1 MTALWIALLILW
13 RRETRLMTRK
23 AALIILDGWGHGL
36 NPEVS
41 AIAQAET
48 PFVDNL
54 YHQYPNAELITFGK
68 EVGLPEGQMGNSE
81 VGHLNIGAG
90 RVVYQELAR
99 INKEIKDQTLGKNTV
114 LQEGIRTAVAT
125 TKRIHLLGLVS
136 DGGVHSHINHLLAL
150 CEILKGEDVEVF
162 IHAFLDGRDTDPNG
176 GYEYLS
182 TVQKAIQGT
191 NAKIASVIGRY
202 YSMDRDNRW
211 ERVQKAYHLLVNGK
225 GVKSEDLLSSV
236 KSQYEGGIT
245 DEFMEALQ
253 STEDGKA
260 IGNIKEGDTV
270 IFYNYRTDRPREI
283 TKVLTQEDNPEF
295 DMYALNLNFLTMT
308 NYDASFKGLHII
320 FEKDNLVNTIGDVID
335 QNGLSQVRIAET
347 EKYPHVTFFFSG
359 GREEPFEN
367 EHRIIAASPN
377 VATYD
382 LQPEMSAQ
390 EVTDKLIANIQKETP
405 DFICLN
411 YANTDMVGHTGVFEA
426 GKKAANFVDGC
437 LSKLVPVMLDHSY
450 SIIIIA
456 DHGNSDIMINPD
468 GSPHTAHTTNMV
480 PVFFL
485 TKEDDL
491 KDLKIRNG
499 KLGDIAP
506 TILKVMKVDKP
517 AEMDGEVLL
526 Y

>member
-1 MTALWIALLILW
+1 
-13 RRETRLMTRK
+13 MTRK

-36 NPEVS
+36 DPNVS
-41 AIAQAET
+41 AIAQADT

-54 YHQYPNAELITFGK
+54 YHQYPNAELVTFGE

-99 INKEIKDQTLGKNTV
+99 INKEIKDNTLRENEV
-114 LQEGIRTAVAT
+114 LKEGIEEAKRT
-125 TKRIHLLGLVS
+125 TKRIHLLGLLS

-150 CEILKGEDVEVF
+150 CDILKEEDVEVF
-162 IHAFLDGRDTDPNG
+162 IHAFLDGRDTDPKG
-176 GYEYLS
+176 GIGYLT
-182 TVQKAIQGT
+182 TVQNHIEES
-191 NAKIASVIGRY
+191 NAKIATVIGRY
-202 YSMDRDNRW
+202 YAMDRDNRW
-211 ERVQKAYHLLVNGK
+211 ERVQKAYHLLVNGR
-225 GVKSEDLLSSV
+225 GEMCTDILSAVSA
-236 KSQYEGGIT
+236 QYEAGIT

-253 STEDGKA
+253 NTEDGKA
-260 IGNIKEGDTV
+260 IGNIKDGDTV
-270 IFYNYRTDRPREI
+270 IFYNYRTDRPREL
-283 TKVLTQEDNPEF
+283 TKVLTQEHNHEYN
-295 DMYALNLNFLTMT
+295 MHTLNLNYLTMT
-308 NYDASFKGLHII
+308 NYDASFKGLHVI
-320 FEKDNLVNTIGDVID
+320 FEKDNLVNTLGEVVEM
-335 QNGLSQVRIAET
+335 NGLKQVRIAET

-367 EHRIIAASPN
+367 ESRIMVASPS

-382 LQPEMSAQ
+382 LQPEMSAG
-390 EVTDKLIANIQKETP
+390 EVTDKLIANIKNETP

-426 GKKAANFVDGC
+426 GKIAANFVDGC
-437 LSKLVPVMLDHSY
+437 LSRLVPVMLDHAY

-468 GSPHTAHTTNMV
+468 GSPHTAHTTNLV

-485 TKEDDL
+485 TKDEEL
-491 KDLKIRNG
+491 KNLKMKNG
-499 KLGDIAP
+499 KLADVAP
-506 TILKVMKVDKP
+506 TLLEVMKVEKP
-517 AEMDGEVLL
+517 EEMDGEVLL

>member
-1 MTALWIALLILW
+1 
-13 RRETRLMTRK
+13 MTRK

-41 AIAQAET
+41 ALAQAET

-54 YHQYPNAELITFGK
+54 YNQYPNAELVTFGE

-99 INKEIKDQTLGKNTV
+99 INKEIKEDTLKDNLV
-114 LQEGIRTAVAT
+114 LKAGIAQAKAT

-150 CEILKGEDVEVF
+150 CDILKDEPVEVF
-162 IHAFLDGRDTDPNG
+162 IHAFMDGRDTDPKG
-176 GYEYLS
+176 GYDYLT
-182 TVQKAIQGT
+182 TVHEAIENT
-191 NAKIASVIGRY
+191 NAKIATVIGRY
-202 YSMDRDNRW
+202 YAMDRDNRW
-211 ERVQKAYHLLVNGK
+211 ERIQKAYHLLVSGK
-225 GVKSEDLLSSV
+225 GQASEDLLADV
-236 KSQYEGGIT
+236 KSQYEAGIT

-253 STEDGKA
+253 KTEDGKA
-260 IGNIKEGDTV
+260 VGNIADGDTV

-295 DMYALNLNFLTMT
+295 DMCALNLNFLTMT
-308 NYDASFKGLHII
+308 NYDASFQGLHII
-320 FEKDNLVNTIGDVID
+320 FEKDNLVNTLGEVIS

-359 GREEPFEN
+359 GREEPFEK
-367 EHRIIAASPN
+367 EHRIMASSPD

-390 EVTDKLIANIQKETP
+390 EVTDKLIANIQEETP

-411 YANTDMVGHTGVFEA
+411 YANTDMVGHTGDFEA
-426 GKKAANFVDGC
+426 GKKAATFIDGC
-437 LSKLVPVMLDHSY
+437 LSRLIPEMLNHAY
-450 SIIIIA
+450 SIIVIA

-480 PVFFL
+480 PIFFL
-485 TKEDDL
+485 TDDEEL
-491 KDLKIRNG
+491 KGKKIRNG
-499 KLGDIAP
+499 KLGDVAP
-506 TILKVMKVDKP
+506 TILEVMKVEKP

-526 Y
+526 SK

>member
-1 MTALWIALLILW
+1 
-13 RRETRLMTRK
+13 MTRK

-41 AIAQAET
+41 ALAQADT

-54 YHQYPNAELITFGK
+54 YRQYPNAELVTFGE

-99 INKEIKDQTLGKNTV
+99 INREIRENTLKDNLV
-114 LQEGIRTAVAT
+114 LQAGIQKAKAT

-150 CEILKGEDVEVF
+150 CDILKDEDVEVF
-162 IHAFLDGRDTDPNG
+162 IHAFLDGRDTDPKG
-176 GYEYLS
+176 GYDYLK
-182 TVQKAIQGT
+182 TVQNTIEGT
-191 NAKIASVIGRY
+191 NAKIATVVGRY
-202 YSMDRDNRW
+202 YAMDRDNRW
-211 ERVQKAYHLLVNGK
+211 ERVQKAYHLLVNGL
-225 GVKSEDLLSSV
+225 GINTVDILSSV
-236 KSQYEGGIT
+236 EAQYAEGIT

-253 STEDGKA
+253 FTEHGKA
-260 IGNIKEGDTV
+260 IGNIGDGDTI
-270 IFYNYRTDRPREI
+270 IFYNYRTDRPREL
-283 TKVLTQEDNPEF
+283 TKVLTQEHNHEYN
-295 DMYALNLNFLTMT
+295 MHALNLNFLTMT
-308 NYDASFKGLHII
+308 NYDASFRGLNII
-320 FEKDNLVNTIGDVID
+320 FEKDNLINTIGEVIEK
-335 QNGLSQVRIAET
+335 NGLSQVRIAET

-367 EHRIIAASPN
+367 ETRIMAASPD

-382 LQPEMSAQ
+382 LKPEMSAQ
-390 EVTDKLIANIQKETP
+390 EVTDKLITNINEEAP

-411 YANTDMVGHTGVFEA
+411 YANTDMVGHTGDFEA
-426 GKKAANFVDGC
+426 GKKAANFIDRC
-437 LSKLVPVMLDHSY
+437 LSRLVPEMLDHSY
-450 SIIIIA
+450 SIVIIA

-480 PVFFL
+480 PIFFL
-485 TKEDDL
+485 TNEEEL
-491 KDLKIRNG
+491 KNKKLRNG
-499 KLGDIAP
+499 KLADVAP
-506 TILKVMKVDKP
+506 TILEVMKVGRP
-517 AEMDGEVLL
+517 EEMDGRNLL

>member
-1 MTALWIALLILW
+1 
-13 RRETRLMTRK
+13 MTRK

-41 AIAQAET
+41 AIAQADT

-54 YHQYPNAELITFGK
+54 YHQYPNAELITFG
-68 EVGLPEGQMGNSE
+68 EDVGLPEGQMGNSE

-99 INKEIKDQTLGKNTV
+99 INKEIRENTLVKNKV
-114 LQEGIRTAVAT
+114 LQAGIQKAKET
-125 TKRIHLLGLVS
+125 TRRIHLLGLVS

-150 CEILKGEDVEVF
+150 CKILKDEDVVVF
-162 IHAFLDGRDTDPNG
+162 IHAFLDGRDTDPKSG
-176 GYEYLS
+176 IDYLT
-182 TVQKAIQGT
+182 TVQNAISGT
-191 NAKIASVIGRY
+191 NAKIATVIGRY
-202 YSMDRDNRW
+202 YAMDRDNRW
-211 ERVQKAYHLLVNGK
+211 ERIEKAYHLLVSGK
-225 GVKSEDLLSSV
+225 GETSEDLLASV
-236 KSQYEGGIT
+236 KKHYEAGLT

-253 STEDGKA
+253 KTEDGRS
-260 IGNIKEGDTV
+260 IGHIEDGDTV
-270 IFYNYRTDRPREI
+270 IFYNYRTDRPREL
-283 TKVLTQEDNPEF
+283 TKVLTQENNHEF
-295 DMYALNLNFLTMT
+295 NMHTLKLNYLTMT
-308 NYDASFKGLHII
+308 SYDASFKGLHII
-320 FEKDNLVNTIGDVID
+320 FEKDNLVNTIGDVIA

-367 EHRIIAASPN
+367 EHRIMAASPN

-382 LQPEMSAQ
+382 LKPEMSAQ
-390 EVTDKLIANIQKETP
+390 EVTDKLIANIQEETP

-426 GKKAANFVDGC
+426 GKKAANFIDGC
-437 LSKLVPVMLDHSY
+437 LSRLVPVMLDHQY

-468 GSPHTAHTTNMV
+468 GSPNTAHTTNLV
-480 PVFFL
+480 PIFFL
-485 TKEDDL
+485 TNDKEL

-506 TILKVMKVDKP
+506 TLLEVMKVDKP
-517 AEMDGEVLL
+517 DEMDGEVLL